1 MKKDTISKTLVI
13 LFVIWFIV
21 SLVAII
27 INAENKNNNMVI
39 ILIGQ
44 YFLIFG
50 IIGIYSAKEPMIS
63 LHYFVGLLLLTIGLI
78 YRNYERLSIIRTDL
92 SINQKLFIGL
102 LLISLISI
110 IITLFLFFKDK
121 KSKKLIYPFL
131 ISNII
136 YVGGLLIITAY

>member
-1 MKKDTISKTLVI
+1 MKKDTISKILVI

-63 LHYFVGLLLLTIGLI
+63 FHYFVGLLLLTIGLI
-78 YRNYERLSIIRTDL
+78 YRNYERLSIIKTDL

-102 LLISLISI
+102 MLVSLISI
-110 IITLFLFFKDK
+110 IISLILFYKDK
-121 KSKKLIYPFL
+121 KSKKSFYPFL

-136 YVGGLLIITAY
+136 YVGGLLILTIY

>member
-1 MKKDTISKTLVI
+1 MKKETISKILVI

-21 SLVAII
+21 SLLAII
-27 INAENKNNNMVI
+27 INADNKNNNMVI

-50 IIGIYSAKEPMIS
+50 IIGIFSAKEPMIS
-63 LHYFVGLLLLTIGLI
+63 LHYIVGLLLLTIGLI
-78 YRNYERLSIIRTDL
+78 YRNYERLSIIKTDL

-102 LLISLISI
+102 MLVSLISI
-110 IITLFLFFKDK
+110 IISLILFYKDK
-121 KSKKLIYPFL
+121 KSKKLFYPFL